1 MGVTE
6 QELVTG
12 VLSGWKALIYRRLLE
27 RKLVEELSS
36 THRRAPPAPSLIDPL
51 KAHLADLIWWAGFRP
66 RGRLHLGD
74 AQTNPVASLLLWK
87 FWETSLSVSPES
99 AVKFSHH
106 LTLEMVVGRVCTG
119 WFIHL
124 WTSNSSFFCVCNLID
139 GAFFS
144 YYMLH
149 QI

>member
-1 MGVTE
+1 MGLTE
-6 QELVTG
+6 QELVTA
-12 VLSGWKALIYRRLLE
+12 VLSGWKALICVCLLE
-27 RKLVEELSS
+27 RKLVEELSC

-51 KAHLADLIWWAGFRP
+51 KAHLEDLIWSAGFR
-66 RGRLHLGD
+66 RRWRLHVGD
-74 AQTNPVASLLLWK
+74 TQKNPVASLLLWK
-87 FWETSLSVSPES
+87 FWETSLLLSPES

-106 LTLEMVVGRVCTG
+106 LTLEMVVCRVSTG

-124 WTSNSSFFCVCNLID
+124 WTPSSSFFCMCNLID

-144 YYMLH
+144 YYMLP